1 MMDIIKHKGERI
13 MVLESVITFDK
24 EEKKMLTQSNRI
36 TDCKIENLTVT
47 DIFVG
52 DEDELERD
60 VIAILEKQKD
70 VVIIKRETKDFIRYT
85 TLMKV

>member
-1 MMDIIKHKGERI
+1 MDIIKHKGERI